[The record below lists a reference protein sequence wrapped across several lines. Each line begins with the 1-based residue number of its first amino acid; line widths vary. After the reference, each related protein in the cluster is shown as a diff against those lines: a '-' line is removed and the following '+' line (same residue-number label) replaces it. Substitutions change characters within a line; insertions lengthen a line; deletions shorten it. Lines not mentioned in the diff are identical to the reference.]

1 MKKYGM
7 MLALAAG
14 VLLAASCG
22 KTIDDPQQT
31 GFTLTATIAN
41 PALETKTTYTDPND
55 GTLSVGWAASETMSL
70 LICDPVSG
78 IVKEYNLTSSGSAGD
93 KNRDFSTSGT
103 IDALTGSQ
111 YYLCVYPALSSSSI
125 LKYVNTD
132 KKLVY
137 KPYDSDGY
145 LPVSDGG
152 AINLNETDLMIGKPV
167 ITGTT
172 ASVQL
177 ERQIGVLKV
186 ILKVPT
192 EMKGIQLQLACL
204 LAPSTSGFVSKM
216 EYDLTTAPA
225 SFASSDDLGASIR
238 AQYIGPLTIPESC
251 KITIY
256 FPLPASSLPAGKT
269 YSILLGKSIS
279 DGATY
284 DLTSKA
290 VVIETGKM
298 ATLSI
303 DCSSKGGW
311 SFTGTSWW

>member
-1 MKKYGM
+1 MKNYGM

-22 KTIDDPQQT
+22 KTIEVPQQT

-41 PALETKTTYTDPND
+41 PASETKTTYTDPND
-55 GTLSVGWAASETMSL
+55 GTLSVGWAASEKMSL
-70 LICDPVSG
+70 LICDPASG
-78 IVKEYNLTSSGSAGD
+78 IVKEYDLTSSGSAGD

-125 LKYVNTD
+125 LKYDNTN
-132 KKLVY
+132 KILVY
-137 KPYDSDGY
+137 KPYGSDGY

-152 AINLNETDLMIGKPV
+152 AINLNKTDLMIGKPV

-192 EMKGIQLQLACL
+192 EMKGIQLQLAGL

-225 SFASSDDLGASIR
+225 SFVSSDLSDSIR
-238 AQYIGPLTIPESC
+238 AQYSGPLTIPESC
-251 KITIY
+251 EITIY

-269 YSILLGKSIS
+269 YSILLGKNLANA
-279 DGATY
+279 ATY
-284 DLTSKA
+284 DLTSKE

-303 DCSSKGGW
+303 DCSNKAGW
-311 SFTGTSWW
+311 SFIGSSWW